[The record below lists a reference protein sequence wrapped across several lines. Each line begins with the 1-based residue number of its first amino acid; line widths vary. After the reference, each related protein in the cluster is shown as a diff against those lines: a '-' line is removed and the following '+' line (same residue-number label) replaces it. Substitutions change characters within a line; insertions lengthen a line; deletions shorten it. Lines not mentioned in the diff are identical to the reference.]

1 MANAPWRSS
10 WVMAGGIKT
19 HYTEA
24 GDDGPPVVLLHGGGP
39 GSSGAAGWRF
49 MIPDLS
55 PHFRVYAPDQ
65 VSFGYTDMSD
75 PAAWPHNGIQ
85 SLVDHVAAFV
95 DAICLDT
102 FCLVGNSQGAYVAAK
117 YALDHPTR
125 VSKLFLIGS
134 ATIAGAMGVPPMM
147 TPGMKALIEY
157 DGTEKKMRE
166 FLEAI
171 VTDHS
176 TVTDDLVKSRNDA
189 YNLPGVPE
197 ATKIFGEVRSKL
209 VSDPNLNQRY
219 SLEGRLNRLTIPTK
233 FIWGAEDKF
242 APPELAHQF
251 QDKIPNIPIEFVEDA
266 GHQVQTDKPEI
277 VNKMVIDFCK
287 D

>member
-1 MANAPWRSS
+1 MATVPWRSS

-19 HYTEA
+19 HYSEA
-24 GDDGPPVVLLHGGGP
+24 GEDGPTVILLHGGGP

-49 MIPDLS
+49 MIPALA

-65 VSFGYTDMSD
+65 LSFGQTDMSD
-75 PAAWPHNGIQ
+75 PSAWPHNGIE
-85 SLVDHVAAFV
+85 SLVEHVADFV
-95 DAICLDT
+95 DALCLDN
-102 FCLVGNSQGAYVAAK
+102 LYVVGNSQGGYVAAK

-125 VSKLFLIGS
+125 VKKLFLIGS
-134 ATIAGAMGVPPMM
+134 ATIAGAMGVAPMM
-147 TPGMKALIEY
+147 TPGMKALLEY

-171 VTDHS
+171 VTDQS
-176 TVTDDLVKSRNDA
+176 TVTDDLVKGRNDA

-197 ATKIFGEVRSKL
+197 ATKVFTDVRPKL
-209 VSDPNLNQRY
+209 ISDPNLNQRY
-219 SLEGRLNRLTIPTK
+219 SLEGRLNRLTTPTK

-242 APPELAHQF
+242 APPELGHQF
-251 QDKIPNIPIEFVEDA
+251 QDKIPNIPIEYIEGA

-277 VNKMVIDFCK
+277 VNKMVIDFFK
-287 D
+287 S